1 MTNIHATLVSHHKK
15 GILFI
20 GESGMGKSDL
30 ALQMIINHKAKLV
43 ADDYVNLE
51 NKKGQLYG
59 MAPKELYG
67 KMEVRG
73 IGIMPVKALKK
84 AKIALC
90 VELVQDRS
98 DVERLPFE
106 DTINFLGVSVT
117 KIKLYPFD
125 CSTICKIIAKIN
137 GIIN

>member
-1 MTNIHATLVSHHKK
+1 MTSIHATLVSYHKK

-20 GESGMGKSDL
+20 GESGAGKSDL
-30 ALQMIINHKAKLV
+30 ALQMIVDHNAKLV
-43 ADDYVNLE
+43 ADDYVDIK

-59 MAPKELYG
+59 MAPTELYG

-73 IGIMPVKALKK
+73 VGIMPVKALKQ
-84 AKIALC
+84 AKISLC
-90 VELVQDRS
+90 VELTQDRNS
-98 DVERLPFE
+98 VERLPFD
-106 DTINFLGVSVT
+106 DTINFLGVSIT